1 MLSEDNRAAL
11 FLLVQHVTR
20 TFYDPRFIVVMDQ
33 LARHQV

>member
-20 TFYDPRFIVVMDQ
+20 AFYDPRFIVVMDQ